1 MARVYVSIGSN
12 IDRERNIAAALRL
25 LESAFGPLEQSSVY
39 ESDAVGF
46 TSAPFYNL
54 VVGFDTSQTPR
65 AIQAALHRMEEASG
79 RVRTTSLS
87 ARTLD
92 LDLLLYDD
100 LVTTAHG
107 MVLPREDITRY
118 AFVLAPLAEIAGT
131 RRHPVTGDRFADLWA
146 RFDDANQSVS
156 RIHWPTASDS

>member
-12 IDRERNIAAALRL
+12 IDREQNIDAALREL
-25 LESAFGPLEQSSVY
+25 AAAYQELERSSVY

-46 TSAPFYNL
+46 DSAPFYNL
-54 VVGFDTSQTPR
+54 VVGFRTDDSPH
-65 AIQAALHRMEEASG
+65 AIQDSLHAIENRHGRLRTAA
-79 RVRTTSLS
+79 LS

-100 LVTTAHG
+100 LVMSEG
-107 MVLPREDITRY
+107 KLVLPRNDIDRY

-131 RRHPVTGDRFADLWA
+131 ALHPVTGISYAELWA
-146 RFDDANQSVS
+146 AFDDRRQVLT
-156 RIHWPTASDS
+156 RVDWPSAH